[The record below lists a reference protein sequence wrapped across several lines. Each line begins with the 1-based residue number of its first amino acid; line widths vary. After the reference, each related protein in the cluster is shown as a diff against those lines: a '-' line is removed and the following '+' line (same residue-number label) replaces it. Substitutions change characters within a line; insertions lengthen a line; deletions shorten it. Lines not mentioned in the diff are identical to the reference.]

1 MTAPSTRDQWLN
13 RPRGLRHLSFA
24 EWLTGESGV
33 VGGTPKAP
41 DAPCPP
47 QRPRSKAP
55 KKKSP
60 GEEGLALHLRA
71 NGIDFVREYEFAVPR
86 KYRADFHILPNL
98 LIEVEGGTWSGGRHT
113 RPSGYTDDC
122 AKYNLATLLGF
133 AVLRY
138 TTQMVERGDA
148 IRDIMGLLL

>member
-1 MTAPSTRDQWLN
+1 MPELRDVWLH
-13 RPRGLRHLSFA
+13 RPRRLRNLGFA
-24 EWLTGESGV
+24 EWLQVDSGV

-47 QRPRSKAP
+47 LQPRSKAP
-55 KKKSP
+55 KKKSK
-60 GEEGLALHLRA
+60 GEETLTLHLRA
-71 NGIDFVREYEFAVPR
+71 NGVEFVREYEFAVPR
-86 KYRADFHILPNL
+86 KYRADFFILPNL

-138 TTQMVERGDA
+138 TTQMVERGVA
-148 IRDIMGLLL
+148 IRDIMGLLP